1 MNMNDAISEY
11 TTLLNDIAALA
22 KYNLDCDT
30 ARDDAL
36 FDQLHGDE
44 VKRPTQAAKDN
55 EPQMPRVDMNIEL
68 ALLCAVGGEHDPFKE
83 NWRRLPKRMREAS
96 KRWHEEFVAAC
107 VSGDWRKVW
116 ERAELMADGLI
127 EMATADE
134 QKDADRKLIEETHEG
149 IMYLVNEKK
158 RESKKARRTGRVN
171 HRKGTK

>member
-11 TTLLNDIAALA
+11 TTLLNDVAALA

-68 ALLCAVGGEHDPFKE
+68 ALLCAVGGEHDPFEE
-83 NWRRLPKRMREAS
+83 NWRRLPKRMRNGIE
-96 KRWHEEFVAAC
+96 RRHGEFVAAC
-107 VSGDWRKVW
+107 ASGDWREVETCAKCMTTD
-116 ERAELMADGLI
+116 LL
-127 EMATADE
+127 EMANADE

-158 RESKKARRTGRVN
+158 RESKKARKTGRAN